1 MPIGQSELAFLRDLV
16 YRRSAIVIEKD
27 KDYLVESRL
36 GPLARVEGFAS
47 IDEMVCKLR
56 AQPANGLRAKVVE
69 AMTTNETSFFR
80 DLHPFEALKAQILP
94 TLRKARAV
102 SRKLRIWSA
111 ACSTGQEG
119 YTIAMVVREHFPD
132 LESWDVKIF
141 GTDLATAMVA
151 RAKEGKFSQLE
162 VNRGLPAPLL
172 VKYFERK
179 GVDWQIKQPLRDMF
193 EVKAMN
199 LVDPWPAM
207 GTFDVI
213 FLRNVLIYFDVA
225 TKQLILSRIRQVL
238 APDGYLFL
246 GGAETTLKVDD
257 SFQRVQIDKSVYY
270 RPGASEARK

>member
-1 MPIGQSELAFLRDLV
+1 VPIGLSELAFLRDLV
-16 YRRSAIVIEKD
+16 YRRSAIVIENGKE
-27 KDYLVESRL
+27 YLVESRL
-36 GPLARVEGFAS
+36 GPLARTEGFAS
-47 IDEMVCKLR
+47 IDEMVSKIR
-56 AQPANGLRAKVVE
+56 AQPANGLHAKIVE

-80 DLHPFEALKAQILP
+80 DLHPFEALKTQILP
-94 TLRKARAV
+94 SLRKARAF

-111 ACSTGQEG
+111 ACSAGQEG
-119 YTIAMVVREHFPD
+119 YTIAMVLREHFPD
-132 LESWDVKIF
+132 LVPWDVKIV

-162 VNRGLPAPLL
+162 VNRGLPAPFL
-172 VKYFERK
+172 VKYFDRK

-193 EVKAMN
+193 EVRAMN
-199 LVDPWPAM
+199 LIDPWPAM
-207 GTFDVI
+207 PTFDIV

-270 RPGASEARK
+270 RPGNSEARK